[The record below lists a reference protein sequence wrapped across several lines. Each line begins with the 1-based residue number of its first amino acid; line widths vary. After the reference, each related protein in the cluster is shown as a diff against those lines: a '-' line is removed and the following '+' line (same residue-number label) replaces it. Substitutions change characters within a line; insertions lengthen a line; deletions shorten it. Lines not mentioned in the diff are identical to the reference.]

1 MPDIIKTDGSIEAW
15 DEQKLMGS
23 LRRAG
28 ATDAAAERIAKT
40 ISSTIAP
47 SEQSTQIYRR
57 AFAMLRREGRAAAA
71 RYSLRR
77 ALFELGPTG
86 HPFEDFVAELFKS
99 EGWEVL
105 PRQLLAGKCVTHEV
119 DIRAVRGDEHLA
131 GELKYHNDPG
141 YKTDVKVALY
151 VKARLDDIW
160 AGDDH
165 KQGKYRID
173 HGILVT
179 NTKFTSQAVD
189 YAECAGLKLLGW
201 SYPHVGSLYD
211 RIVASGLYP
220 ITALTTLRR
229 SEKRLL
235 IDRGVVTTELLRAQ
249 RQLLRE
255 LGVAPERVGAIVAE
269 IETLRDT
276 SKDVVLHRPHP
287 QAA

>member
-15 DEQKLMGS
+15 DEKKLYRS
-23 LRRAG
+23 LVRSG
-28 ATDAAAERIAKT
+28 ATDNAAARIVST
-40 ISSTIAP
+40 ISASIAP
-47 SEQSTQIYRR
+47 SEQSERIYKR
-57 AFAMLRREGRAAAA
+57 AFSMLRREGRAAAA

-86 HPFEDFVAELFKS
+86 HPFEDFIAELYKT

-105 PRQLLAGKCVTHEV
+105 PRQLLKGRCVEHEV

-131 GELKYHNDPG
+131 GELKYHNNPG

-173 HGILVT
+173 HGLLVT
-179 NTKFTSQAVD
+179 NTKFTYQAVQFG
-189 YAECAGLKLLGW
+189 ECAGLTMLGW

-211 RIVASGLYP
+211 RIVAAGLYP
-220 ITALTTLRR
+220 ITVLTTLRR
-229 SEKRLL
+229 TEKKLL
-235 IDRGVVTTELLRAQ
+235 IDKNIVTTELLRSH

-255 LGVAPERVGAIVAE
+255 IGVPPERIGSIVAE

-276 SKDVVLHRPHP
+276 SKDVVLHHH
-287 QAA
+287 AATT